1 MRVEVLRSTDRPERL
16 VCQAARGD
24 YYEGYVG
31 DTEYAELME
40 SVDFEERHID
50 TVENMSNEGYINYE
64 LADDHGNAEPIE
76 TKAKTAAFVEKQLS
90 RGHYGP
96 WEHPQITFAVEGVS
110 RVTMAQIT
118 RHRHMTFDIQSMRYA
133 DFSDA
138 EIIVPASLLSRE
150 ERVERYPHVY
160 KESEEHFSRESGLLE
175 LDEDTRRGFRR
186 RYEKCSEFQL
196 ELYHGMVEYG
206 IPKEDARFVLPLG
219 TPVNMTFSGNA
230 RTFLHLL
237 DMRKKA
243 NAQWEIRELS
253 EKLLDELFDWMP
265 YTFQYYEEHGP
276 NKLSP

>member
-1 MRVEVLRSTDRPERL
+1 MNVEVLRATENPERL

-31 DTEYAELME
+31 DTEYAELMKDVDYDE
-40 SVDFEERHID
+40 SDLQYVLDQSNS
-50 TVENMSNEGYINYE
+50 TASVEDVEKYDLQWQPLVE
-64 LADDHGNAEPIE
+64 
-76 TKAKTAAFVEKQLS
+76 AKTKSFIEKQLS

-133 DFSDA
+133 DFSNVDP
-138 EIIVPASLLSRE
+138 IVPKSVTDE
-150 ERVERYPHVY
+150 N
-160 KESEEHFSRESGLLE
+160 HFSREDGVTDLE
-175 LDEDTRRGFRR
+175 ADMEELQRAFESQYSQAIA
-186 RYEKCSEFQL
+186 RYQDL
-196 ELYHGMVEYG
+196 VDNGV
-206 IPKEDARFVLPLG
+206 PKEDARFVLPLG

-253 EKLLDELFDWMP
+253 EALLDELFEWAP
-265 YTFQYYEEHGP
+265 YTFNYYEEHGP